1 MRLEFRVHN
10 LLCITVI
17 AGNEGVPDALQK
29 CHSLSRDLQ
38 NNQTIIFSRLSD
50 LKQQINNFTV
60 QVKSY
65 ENNINSIVIMIVGN
79 DSYSSGSILLQ
90 LAHIQQDLHKVQ
102 EYFQAAP
109 KMANLP
115 NRLDELSTSV
125 ATFGS
130 QIRDLGATVDTLKET
145 NMRVQNSQ
153 TIMQQNIS
161 SITVNNN
168 LHR

>member
-1 MRLEFRVHN
+1 MHN

-65 ENNINSIVIMIVGN
+65 ENNINSIVISEMTH
-79 DSYSSGSILLQ
+79 ILLDRYFYSW
-90 LAHIQQDLHKVQ
+90 HIFSRICTK
-102 EYFQAAP
+102 Y
-109 KMANLP
+109 
-115 NRLDELSTSV
+115 RST
-125 ATFGS
+125 FKPRPRWP
-130 QIRDLGATVDTLKET
+130 IY
-145 NMRVQNSQ
+145 Q
-153 TIMQQNIS
+153 TA
-161 SITVNNN
+161 
-168 LHR
+168 